1 MDQHALR
8 QRARRVLGSVAA
20 ASLAVGVVAGSA
32 FAGSPGEQRPVSGA
46 TTPAWVDGRTVTVQY
61 PRPFFCDTSV
71 SAASDSGCEVG
82 EAANVGP
89 TGRTNLPELYVLVP
103 LFAPTAPLE
112 LHCPDAGDCV
122 NHPDTL
128 DLTRVFGPG
137 TENAALPPHSH
148 ILDDPAGGWWTIE
161 VVGVLTQ
168 EAWDELAAGRDEE
181 TMDQVIA
188 DGGAVGPIPSN
199 LFLFFNVVGR

>member
-1 MDQHALR
+1 M
-8 QRARRVLGSVAA
+8 
-20 ASLAVGVVAGSA
+20 
-32 FAGSPGEQRPVSGA
+32 
-46 TTPAWVDGRTVTVQY
+46 
-61 PRPFFCDTSV
+61 
-71 SAASDSGCEVG
+71 
-82 EAANVGP
+82 
-89 TGRTNLPELYVLVP
+89 P
-103 LFAPTAPLE
+103 LFAPTEPLE
-112 LHCPDAGDCV
+112 LHCPDAGECV